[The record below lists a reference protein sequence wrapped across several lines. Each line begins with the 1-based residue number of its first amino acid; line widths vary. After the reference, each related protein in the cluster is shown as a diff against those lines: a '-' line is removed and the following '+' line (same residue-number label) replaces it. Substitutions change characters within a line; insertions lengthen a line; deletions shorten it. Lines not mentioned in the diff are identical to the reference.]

1 MSCIRKTFSV
11 EKEGDNLYKWSLAL
25 RRIIY
30 YKTERSAQM
39 DFKYSPE
46 EEAFRDEFVSWLEG
60 VLAEKGDGPP
70 FKLHDALDDR
80 VAWYR
85 EFQKKLFD
93 AGYAGITWPKEYGG
107 RGGTVIE
114 SFIVDEA
121 IQKRAAVENFNA
133 IGFGMAGGVIL
144 AFGTEEQKQRYIPAM
159 LNGSEIWCQGFS
171 EPNAGSDLAGLSSKG
186 VKDGDDYVIN
196 GQKVWTSMA
205 HVADQCILVVRTDPD
220 VPKHKGLSFFILDM
234 KTPGV
239 EIRPVVQITGEAE
252 FNEVYFDDV
261 RIPRTQMLGNENDG
275 WKISIAT
282 LMFERYAVSQYG
294 SFRRSID
301 GMFDMAQ
308 RVTRNGKPAIEDP
321 LIRQKLAQYHIEV
334 EILKFNTLRSRGKMV
349 KGEVPGPEGS
359 IEKLYWSEMNKAMQ
373 EFAMEL
379 EGPYHQLMQ
388 SSKWSLAEGIYQYAF
403 LRSRANTIEAGTS
416 EIQKNII
423 GERVL
428 GLPKDAAR
436 AALAKK

>member
-1 MSCIRKTFSV
+1 
-11 EKEGDNLYKWSLAL
+11 
-25 RRIIY
+25 
-30 YKTERSAQM
+30 M
-39 DFKYSPE
+39 DFRYTPE
-46 EEAFRDEFVSWLEG
+46 EEKFRQDFVAWLEG
-60 VLAEKGDGPP
+60 VLAAKGTIPA
-70 FKLHDALDDR
+70 FKLKEALTER

-107 RGGTVIE
+107 RGGNVVE
-114 SFIVDEA
+114 SFILDEE
-121 IQKRAAVENFNA
+121 IQKRAAAENFNA

-144 AFGTEEQKQRYIPAM
+144 AFGTEEQKKRYIPAM
-159 LNGSEIWCQGFS
+159 LEGREIWCQGFS
-171 EPNAGSDLAGLSSKG
+171 EPNAGSDLASLSTRA

-205 HVADQCILVVRTDPD
+205 HLSDQCILVVRTDPS
-220 VPKHKGLSFFILDM
+220 VAKHRGLSFFILDM

-239 EIRPVVQITGEAE
+239 DVRPLVQITGDAE

-261 RIPRTQMLGNENDG
+261 RIPRTQMLGNEGDG

-294 SFRRSID
+294 AFWRSID
-301 GMFDMAQ
+301 GLFELAKK
-308 RVTRNGKPAIEDP
+308 VTRNGRPAIEDP
-321 LIRQKLAQYHIEV
+321 LIRQKLARFYSEV
-334 EILKFNTLRSRGKMV
+334 EILKFNTWRSRSKLL

-379 EGPYHQLMQ
+379 EGPYHQLMYD
-388 SSKWSLAEGIYQYAF
+388 SKWALADGMYQFAF

-436 AALAKK
+436 AAVKK

>member
-1 MSCIRKTFSV
+1 
-11 EKEGDNLYKWSLAL
+11 
-25 RRIIY
+25 
-30 YKTERSAQM
+30 M
-39 DFKYSPE
+39 DFRYTAE
-46 EEAFRDEFVSWLEG
+46 EEKFRQEFVSWMEG
-60 VLAEKGDGPP
+60 VLAQKDKIPA
-70 FKLHDALDDR
+70 FKDTEVLAER

-85 EFQKKLFD
+85 EFQKKLYD

-107 RGGTVIE
+107 RGGNVVE
-114 SFIVDEA
+114 SFILDEE
-121 IQKRAAVENFNA
+121 IQKRAAVENFNG

-144 AFGTEEQKQRYIPAM
+144 AFGTEEQKRRYIPAM
-159 LNGSEIWCQGFS
+159 LEGKEIWCQGFS
-171 EPNAGSDLAGLSSKG
+171 EPNAGSDLASLSTRAL
-186 VKDGDDYVIN
+186 KDGDDYVIN

-205 HVADQCILVVRTDPD
+205 HLADQCILVVRTDSN
-220 VPKHKGLSFFILDM
+220 VAKHRGLSFFILDM

-239 EIRPVVQITGEAE
+239 TVRPLVQITGEAE

-261 RIPRTQMLGNENDG
+261 RISRTQMLGNEGDG
-275 WKISIAT
+275 WRISIAT

-294 SFRRSID
+294 TFRRSID
-301 GMFDMAQ
+301 GLFELAKKL
-308 RVTRNGKPAIEDP
+308 TRNGRPAIEDP
-321 LIRQKLAQYHIEV
+321 TIRQKLARFHTEV
-334 EILKFNTLRSRGKMV
+334 EILKYNTLRSRSRLL

-379 EGPYHQLMQ
+379 EGPYHQLIHG
-388 SSKWSLAEGIYQYAF
+388 SKWALEDGIYQFGF
-403 LRSRANTIEAGTS
+403 LRSRGNTIEAGTT

-436 AALAKK
+436 SAVKK

>member
-1 MSCIRKTFSV
+1 
-11 EKEGDNLYKWSLAL
+11 
-25 RRIIY
+25 
-30 YKTERSAQM
+30 M
-39 DFKYSPE
+39 DFNLSPE
-46 EEAFRDEFVSWLEG
+46 EEAFRQEFVPWLES
-60 VLAEKGDGPP
+60 VIAEKGEIPT
-70 FKLHDALDDR
+70 FKDAEALDER

-85 EFQKKLFD
+85 EMQKKLFD

-107 RGGTVIE
+107 RGGTLIE
-114 SFIVDEA
+114 SFILDEE
-121 IQKRAAVENFNA
+121 IQKRAAVENFNG

-144 AFGTEEQKQRYIPAM
+144 AFGTDEQKDRYIPAM

-171 EPNAGSDLAGLSSKG
+171 EPNAGSDLAALSTRA

-205 HVADQCILVVRTDPD
+205 QMADQCILVVRTDPD
-220 VPKHKGLSFFILDM
+220 VPKHKGLSFFIIDM
-234 KTPGV
+234 KTPGIDV
-239 EIRPVVQITGEAE
+239 RPLIQITGDAE
-252 FNEVYFDDV
+252 FNEVYFDDMRV
-261 RIPRTQMLGNENDG
+261 PRTQMLGEEGDG

-301 GMFDMAQ
+301 GLFELAKN
-308 RVTRNGKPAIEDP
+308 VTRNGRPAIEDP
-321 LIRQKLAQYHIEV
+321 VIRQKLAQFHIEV
-334 EILKFNTLRSRGKMV
+334 EILKHNTMRSRSKLL

-379 EGPYHQLMQ
+379 EGPYHQLM
-388 SSKWSLAEGIYQYAF
+388 SGSKWALQDGMYQFAF
-403 LRSRANTIEAGTS
+403 LRSRGNTIEAGTS

-436 AALAKK
+436 AAVKK